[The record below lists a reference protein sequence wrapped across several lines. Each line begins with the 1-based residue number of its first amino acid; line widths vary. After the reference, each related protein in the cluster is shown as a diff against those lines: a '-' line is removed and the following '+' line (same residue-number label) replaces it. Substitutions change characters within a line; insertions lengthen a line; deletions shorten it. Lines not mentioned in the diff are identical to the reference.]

1 MPADDDTASFYS
13 SRTVTSDTDLDS
25 CSRVSVDTLTG
36 RDVSDEE
43 EDFSDKET
51 TVMEDNFLPD
61 QESVLAPCSSTRYTR
76 PPHLADTRGA
86 SSPGQGHGDS
96 DPDTEAESDSD
107 TQSV

>member
-1 MPADDDTASFYS
+1 MTTDDDTASFYS

-51 TVMEDNFLPD
+51 TVMEDNLLPD
-61 QESVLAPCSSTRYTR
+61 QERYVCVHRKNASTC
-76 PPHLADTRGA
+76 HLAA
-86 SSPGQGHGDS
+86 VSKLFKELHHHCNI
-96 DPDTEAESDSD
+96 
-107 TQSV
+107 